1 MKFTVSPT
9 EQTTALTDVLV
20 FITACAAIF
29 SLKWWNL
36 PHPWKLNLWS
46 AAFGFIAL
54 AALLGACAHGI
65 IFSEAVHERIW
76 RVLNLS
82 LGLAVS
88 LFVVGVIYDVYHLAA
103 ARKMLPLMIAFGVV
117 FFLITW
123 RFPGIFFIFIVY
135 EAVALMYAL
144 GAYGWLV
151 FEGRSP
157 GAPWMAAGVLVSL
170 VAAVIQAIPSVRLKI
185 IWPFDHNGVYHLI
198 QVIGLILLMRG
209 VIAA

>member
-29 SLKWWNL
+29 FLKWWG
-36 PHPWKLNLWS
+36 PSHPWKLNLWA

-65 IFSEAVHERIW
+65 IFSEAVNGRIW

-88 LFVVGVIYDVYHLAA
+88 LFVVGVVYDVYHLAA
-103 ARKMLPLMIAFGVV
+103 ARRILPLMIAVGAV

-123 RFPGIFFIFIVY
+123 RFPGIFFVFIVY
-135 EAVALMYAL
+135 EAAALLFAL

-151 FEGRSP
+151 SEGNSP

-170 VAAVIQAIPSVRLKI
+170 MAAAIQAIPTIRVRI
-185 IWPFDHNGVYHLI
+185 IWHFDHNGVYHLI
-198 QVIGLILLMRG
+198 QVIGLLLLLRG
-209 VIAA
+209 ITAA